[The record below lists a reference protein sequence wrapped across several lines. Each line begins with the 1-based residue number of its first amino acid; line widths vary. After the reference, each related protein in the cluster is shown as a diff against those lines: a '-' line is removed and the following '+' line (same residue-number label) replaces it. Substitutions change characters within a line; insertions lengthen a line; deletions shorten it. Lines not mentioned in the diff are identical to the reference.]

1 MTSLKRGRKIM
12 SGFILKKRSRLMF
25 CTICKEYAKG
35 FVEKAC
41 SFVAGC
47 ANLRI
52 ETIKYHQVKSLFHKM
67 NHIYFVQ

>member
-1 MTSLKRGRKIM
+1 
-12 SGFILKKRSRLMF
+12 MF

-35 FVEKAC
+35 FAEKAC

-52 ETIKYHQVKSLFHKM
+52 ETTKYHKEKSLFHKM
-67 NHIYFVQ
+67 NHCYFVP